1 MLADGI
7 HLFSIRGIP
16 VRFFPIFLILLL
28 VVGLQGDLAVG
39 ALWVGLL
46 TFSIL
51 IHEDGTTPWSPSIFA
66 CRRAS
71 PCTDGEA
78 CAATSGPDSEL
89 QEALIII
96 AGPAAGF
103 IFGFAVLGVQRYVV
117 PAEVLVA
124 NPMLV
129 LAFWMLF
136 WVNIIW
142 GLVNVVPLWPLD
154 GGQLFRLGMVKFF
167 GGATGERITHTVGLI
182 VGVGAAIVGYQMLGT
197 FASVLAAYW
206 AWLNYERINSAS
218 ASGPIYV
225 NNRFAKDLGKRM
237 RVAFD
242 KGEYD
247 EAYRLG
253 QQIRAE
259 TNIDTRTLGRVWEV
273 LGVVEAL
280 RDNYRDAWSYLKRAP
295 ERGRVLE
302 ARAACI
308 VALELRDEARAFVK
322 AGKHK
327 KIPEHLRAEITALG
341 A

>member
-16 VRFFPIFLILLL
+16 VRFSPIFLILLL

-51 IHEDGTTPWSPSIFA
+51 IHEMGHALVAKYFRLSPSITLHGWGGL
-66 CRRAS
+66 CSHER
-71 PCTDGEA
+71 
-78 CAATSGPDSEL
+78 PDSEL